1 MPLSC
6 AMRYRGGDQLC
17 RPRRE
22 MPRALPALAFPLIEV
37 VFGEADGRRGDDVV
51 NDSTVRHVPS
61 GANGVDTNEI
71 AELESRTSH
80 LAVGYCVAGLFVSVD
95 TEDLPEQIVTACRLD
110 CLQRTEGHWIVEG
123 VDAIEIRVARQEVL
137 HHRERLV
144 LGPLRGL
151 LGDEL
156 DSSSLEGVLC
166 ALDALGDAG
175 LSGLARDDRHF

>member
-6 AMRYRGGDQLC
+6 AMRHCGGGPLC

-22 MPRALPALAFPLIEV
+22 WPSALPALAFPLVKV

-80 LAVGYCVAGLFVSVD
+80 LAVGYCVARLFVSVD
-95 TEDLPEQIVTACRLD
+95 TEDLTEQIVTACRLD
-110 CLQRTEGHWIVEG
+110 CLQRTEGHCT
-123 VDAIEIRVARQEVL
+123 
-137 HHRERLV
+137 
-144 LGPLRGL
+144 
-151 LGDEL
+151 
-156 DSSSLEGVLC
+156 LEGVLC
-166 ALDALGDAG
+166 ALDALGDAR
-175 LSGLARDDRHF
+175 LSGLAGDDRHF